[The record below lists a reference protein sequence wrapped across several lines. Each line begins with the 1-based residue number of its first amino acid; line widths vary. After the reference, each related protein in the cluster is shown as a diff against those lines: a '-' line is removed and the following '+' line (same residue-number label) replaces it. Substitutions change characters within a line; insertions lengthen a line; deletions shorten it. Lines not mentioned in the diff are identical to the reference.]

1 MPNPI
6 FLVVQNSRI
15 ISLSFSKAI
24 ISLLVLIILS
34 STPNMPIQYPCCQ
47 KNVLFLKHASS
58 IIKTAPEII
67 FLAII
72 WTTLWGITDTLIRI
86 ILWLTCLYQY
96 FYLSLFQPRNTYSW
110 TPVISFPEELMLWC
124 LSSII
129 SIDFPLNLFFCMQH
143 VPIEYP
149 YWVCL
154 LSVPSFAWWSL
165 KFTDLFCCWYNC

>member
-1 MPNPI
+1 M
-6 FLVVQNSRI
+6 
-15 ISLSFSKAI
+15 
-24 ISLLVLIILS
+24 LVLIILS
-34 STPNMPIQYPCCQ
+34 STPNMPIQDPCCEKTSFSSNLLAALLRLCQ
-47 KNVLFLKHASS
+47 KLSFWLSYEPHCG
-58 IIKTAPEII
+58 
-67 FLAII
+67 
-72 WTTLWGITDTLIRI
+72 GITDTLIRI

-96 FYLSLFQPRNTYSW
+96 FYLSLFQPRNTYSFW

-129 SIDFPLNLFFCMQH
+129 SIDFALNLFFCMQH
-143 VPIEYP
+143 VPT